1 MGPSEQAFPGQAMGT
16 ECARAPCHPGAR
28 APGKPSVAGEQP
40 CGGGR
45 TALRRRRDPQ
55 LGQWDV
61 RRRARGPQVVCFQ
74 SPYLYVM
81 I

>member
-40 CGGGR
+40 CGGG
-45 TALRRRRDPQ
+45 TLSWDSGTSVVVPGGLRWCVFSR
-55 LGQWDV
+55 LT
-61 RRRARGPQVVCFQ
+61 FT
-74 SPYLYVM
+74 S
-81 I
+81 